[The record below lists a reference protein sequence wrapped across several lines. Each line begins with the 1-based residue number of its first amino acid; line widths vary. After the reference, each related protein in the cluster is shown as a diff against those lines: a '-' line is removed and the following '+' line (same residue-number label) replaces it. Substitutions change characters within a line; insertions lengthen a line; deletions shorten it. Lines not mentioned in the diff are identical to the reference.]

1 MPQITKQTKTLG
13 RPRAGTEAERMEA
26 LLDKALSIFMQQG
39 YSVTSIGK
47 IASAAGVSTRTIYE
61 HYANKAELMVAALSR
76 KVEQDV
82 EQMQGIDGLSDMPPE
97 QALSALAQLMLSRVT
112 SPELIA
118 FYRMMIAEAARFP
131 ETMIQKMRI
140 SGPLRIQS
148 VIARYLQQQSEKN
161 NWFLHDADK
170 AAATFCHMLISEPR
184 HHALLGV
191 LEKNWD
197 AQSHIEFVVRL
208 FLHGVVP
215 NKEKRS

>member
-1 MPQITKQTKTLG
+1 MKSATQLTKSLG

-26 LLDKALSIFMQQG
+26 LLDQALSMFMQQG
-39 YSVTSIGK
+39 YGVTSIGK
-47 IASAAGVSTRTIYE
+47 IANAAGVSTRTIYE
-61 HYANKAELMVAALSR
+61 HYANKSELMVAALAR

-118 FYRMMIAEAARFP
+118 FYRMMVAEAARFP
-131 ETMIQKMRI
+131 DDMIQKLRA
-140 SGPLRIQS
+140 SGPLRIQG
-148 VIARYLQQQSEKN
+148 VIASYLHQQSEKN
-161 NWFLHDADK
+161 GWHLQDTNK

-191 LEKNWD
+191 LDKHWD
-197 AQSHIEFVVRL
+197 AQSHIEFVVHL
-208 FLHGVVP
+208 FLRGVMF
-215 NKEKRS
+215 NKEKLS